1 MEINNILDSENYED
15 KKLPN
20 AGFWWRFLALVID
33 TIILRFVSF
42 IITFLSI
49 VDLSTNTYNWSS
61 DGFSIAKVSAAF
73 SFSIIFQWLYY
84 ALFESSAY
92 QGTIGKKILGIK
104 VIDMNGNRISFVKAS
119 VRYFSKLLSALI
131 IGIGFLMAG
140 FTVRKQALHDF
151 IADTL
156 VVKKPEESF

>member
-1 MEINNILDSENYED
+1 MEINNILDAENYED

-33 TIILRFVSF
+33 TIILRFVTF

-61 DGFSIAKVSAAF
+61 DGFNIAKVSAAF
-73 SFSIIFQWLYY
+73 SFSLLFQWLYY
-84 ALFESSAY
+84 AFMESSSY

-104 VIDMNGNRISFVKAS
+104 VIDMNGNRISFVK
-119 VRYFSKLLSALI
+119 VRTGL
-131 IGIGFLMAG
+131 
-140 FTVRKQALHDF
+140 
-151 IADTL
+151 
-156 VVKKPEESF
+156 KPN